1 MSDNQGME
9 NNDEEQQLLGAA
21 GGEDVIDDPILEQGA
36 IVLRGYVIERINTED
51 PCRQVTS
58 EDLGGRSNE
67 QQDPQIKEVVEQLL
81 KIADELNRNAELQR
95 LINQVQGNCARDIF
109 MKVARNI
116 FADGI
121 NWGRVVALFHLA
133 YRLIYKKIMVQQFLK
148 KILSRMECGKEQ
160 GDQVQ
165 LGPGFIGGT
174 QNTDLALTTNHLEN
188 IRLIISWVLQVI
200 REKLYFWLVQQGG
213 WEGVIRGWSHWRTVT
228 LVASVILVATIVY
241 YKRTR

>member
-36 IVLRGYVIERINTED
+36 IVLRGSGEHMLDEVHRTWYVIERINTED

-133 YRLIYKKIMVQQFLK
+133 YRLIYK
-148 KILSRMECGKEQ
+148 
-160 GDQVQ
+160 
-165 LGPGFIGGT
+165 
-174 QNTDLALTTNHLEN
+174 ALTTNHLEN

>member
-133 YRLIYKKIMVQQFLK
+133 YRLIYK
-148 KILSRMECGKEQ
+148 
-160 GDQVQ
+160 
-165 LGPGFIGGT
+165 
-174 QNTDLALTTNHLEN
+174 ALTTNHLEN

-200 REKLYFWLVQQGG
+200 REKLYYWLVQQGG